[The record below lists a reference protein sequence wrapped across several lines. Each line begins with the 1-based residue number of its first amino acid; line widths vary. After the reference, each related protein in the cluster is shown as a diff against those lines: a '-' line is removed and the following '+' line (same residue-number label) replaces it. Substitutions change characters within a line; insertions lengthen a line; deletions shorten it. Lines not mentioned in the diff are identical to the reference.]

1 MLKAIPIDRLK
12 VGMTVLKCDKEWLKL
27 PFFGKPLES
36 EEYIKIL
43 KNYGVTKI
51 YISTDNENELTKT
64 DIEPTAE
71 EEFSINPTDLK
82 KYSITIEEV
91 GHIQRIHKNSIEIVQ
106 EILEDVRKGK
116 NIYLEDVTIVIEQF
130 LEECFKKPTLV
141 ASVARIKHSEDYE
154 VSHAMNVSI
163 LNMSLARK
171 MGFDIEQMKIAGIG
185 GLLHDIGKT
194 KIPVNILKKPDKLTE
209 EEYAIVKKHSEY
221 GYELLKGRFPQPIL
235 ECVLFHHEKPDG
247 SGYPLGLKDAAI
259 PKLAKI
265 TSVSDVYDAITSDK
279 AYRNGSSA
287 PKAISEMLKSAG
299 MQFNNVL
306 LKMFIEILGG
316 YPSGTVVLLDTGEI
330 AVVFKENHQDP
341 QYPLVIIVTDKN
353 QKRCNPYL
361 FDLKEYNL
369 LTKKHYK
376 SILTALDAKKYN
388 IEPNDIIEMFINKTS
403 LEEKYG

>member
-1 MLKAIPIDRLK
+1 M
-12 VGMTVLKCDKEWLKL
+12 
-27 PFFGKPLES
+27 
-36 EEYIKIL
+36 
-43 KNYGVTKI
+43 
-51 YISTDNENELTKT
+51 
-64 DIEPTAE
+64 
-71 EEFSINPTDLK
+71 
-82 KYSITIEEV
+82 
-91 GHIQRIHKNSIEIVQ
+91 
-106 EILEDVRKGK
+106 RKGK
-116 NIYLEDVTIVIEQF
+116 NIYYEDVTLVIDQF

-154 VSHAMNVSI
+154 VSHAMNVAI
-163 LNMSLARK
+163 LNMSLGRK
-171 MGFDIEQMKIAGIG
+171 MGLDIEQMKIAGIG

-194 KIPVNILKKPDKLTE
+194 KVPEHILKKPGKLTE
-209 EEYAIVKKHSEY
+209 EEYAIVRKHSEY
-221 GYELLKGRFPQPIL
+221 GYELLKGRFPQTVL

-287 PKAISEMLKSAG
+287 PKAISEMLKNAG

-316 YPSGTVVLLDTGEI
+316 YPAGTTVLLDTGEV
-330 AVVFKENHQDP
+330 AVVFKENHKEP
-341 QYPLVIIVTDKN
+341 QFPLVIVVTDKN

-361 FDLKEYNL
+361 FDLSEYNL

-376 SILTALDAKKYN
+376 TILTALDAKKYN
-388 IEPNDIIEMFINKTS
+388 IEPNEIIELFVNNTS
-403 LEEKYG
+403 LEAKYG